1 MACVVEDAM
10 LLVVITEINY
20 GIDLMHFLLPFSF
33 LLPFLLFTWPSQVL
47 NEKIRELNQ
56 GDMSLAK
63 ARLIKKPRFPVYAC
77 NAKHIKSLYS
87 AVRDFRDSEGR
98 QLSEVFMKL
107 PSKALYPDYYEV
119 SKTYWVLV
127 E

>member
-1 MACVVEDAM
+1 MCVVE
-10 LLVVITEINY
+10 VTVTESWCAGNM
-20 GIDLMHFLLPFSF
+20 DFPSSLAVHFFSSF
-33 LLPFLLFTWPSQVL
+33 CPLQVL

-63 ARLIKKPRFPVYAC
+63 AKLIKKPKFPVYA
-77 NAKHIKSLYS
+77 NNSKHIKGLYS

-119 SKTYWVLV
+119 RTSYRRLLL
-127 E
+127 

>member
-1 MACVVEDAM
+1 M
-10 LLVVITEINY
+10 
-20 GIDLMHFLLPFSF
+20 
-33 LLPFLLFTWPSQVL
+33 L

-63 ARLIKKPRFPVYAC
+63 AKLLKKPKFPVYASS
-77 NAKHIKSLYS
+77 AKHIKALYS

-98 QLSEVFMKL
+98 QLSEVFLKL

-119 SKTYWVLV
+119 KIKHCWSISEVYCYL
-127 E
+127 EL